1 MNLGVYGSPVCS
13 CTCLSI
19 NIYTIW
25 VQRDPIEHFCHLLCY
40 QGSNTIH
47 DREWLSI
54 SIHGMSDQVVNQ
66 GKELQINDISFKDF
80 RKLQRNYRYNHLV
93 SKKNVLSIYG
103 NVVNVI
109 TLDKQ
114 TRDKQTRVENHSAD
128 VYKGNSKYC
137 TQEWKGEVKSKMTQL
152 VLWIIQD
159 ANIKIEIYF
168 KIILKHSYKDAR
180 LQNFAS
186 CGSLKQTTLISA
198 EVIKQKVSSFV
209 ESLWSKAWGR
219 WKRWE

>member
-1 MNLGVYGSPVCS
+1 MWIQSVVVLVLASTSTQFESKEIQLNISAIYCVIKGAIQYMIENDF
-13 CTCLSI
+13 LSLFMECRI
-19 NIYTIW
+19 
-25 VQRDPIEHFCHLLCY
+25 RK
-40 QGSNTIH
+40 
-47 DREWLSI
+47 SI
-54 SIHGMSDQVVNQ
+54 
-66 GKELQINDISFKDF
+66 KEKNYKIMISFKDF

-103 NVVNVI
+103 IVVNVI

-114 TRDKQTRVENHSAD
+114 TRVENHSSD
-128 VYKGNSKYC
+128 VCNGNSKYC
-137 TQEWKGEVKSKMTQL
+137 TQEWEVKSKMTQL

-219 WKRWE
+219 WKRWK